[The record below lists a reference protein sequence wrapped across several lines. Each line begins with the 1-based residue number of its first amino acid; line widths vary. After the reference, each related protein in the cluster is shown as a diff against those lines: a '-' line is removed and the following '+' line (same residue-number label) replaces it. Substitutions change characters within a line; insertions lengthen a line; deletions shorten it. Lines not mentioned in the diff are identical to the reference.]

1 MSKFLYANPDPCT
14 THILSIFFHDK
25 SCTIGSFGG
34 LELTPLGKSIA
45 KKAEKA
51 DKAEKAG
58 LVGNKKRKHLA
69 VDNAPNTT
77 AVMGKGF
84 NQLFFQPKAPMGAKK
99 ASASG

>member
-1 MSKFLYANPDPCT
+1 MSKFLHANPDPCT

-25 SCTIGSFGG
+25 SYTTGSFGG
-34 LELTPLGKSIA
+34 VELTPLGKSIA
-45 KKAEKA
+45 QKAQKA
-51 DKAEKAG
+51 DKAG